1 MKSEFFVGKN
11 NNDSIKFG
19 FKQKNNY
26 SINILHSGN
35 NHRQILGLENKLV
48 GSDSKLLYE
57 KKFI

>member
-26 SINILHSGN
+26 SINIFHSGN

-48 GSDSKLLYE
+48 G
-57 KKFI
+57 